1 MFCLQKYQFDARE
14 TNYLTLTNELQ
25 KGYVSSRLQELCSYY
40 SNRMSYEEVALLVER
55 TSRERLLSNRNI
67 GQIVSAKALEIS
79 PEIYKSTRATLAENN
94 DDVLPV
100 NPIVDI
106 YNPQEKEIL
115 VFDDGIQGHCVKKPN
130 AKRQK
135 MKIRAKSI

>member
-1 MFCLQKYQFDARE
+1 M
-14 TNYLTLTNELQ
+14 
-25 KGYVSSRLQELCSYY
+25 SSRLQELCSYY